1 MSIPEARAEREA
13 FVSNALEASVRIGL
27 IALLAFYSLQI
38 VKPFVAPV
46 LWGVVIAI
54 STRSF
59 YRRLEAAVGG
69 RSSLAATVFAL
80 IGLGLVIG
88 PAVALMGT
96 IVGSV
101 EELALTVE
109 SGQAM
114 VPPPPEQV
122 AGWPL
127 IGPTIDRFWSLASG
141 NLEAALQSIDSQLA
155 TAALWILN
163 AAADAG
169 LGVLLF
175 ALSIVI
181 AAALHT
187 NAEAGGRV
195 AQAAAR
201 RVAGDRGP
209 ALTSLAESTIRGV
222 TRGVLGVALIQAL
235 ASGIGMLAVDVPA
248 AGLWALM
255 VLLMA
260 VMQLPTLLL
269 LLPIAIYV
277 FSYASTLP
285 AVLFLIW
292 SLLTALSDNVLKPM
306 LLARGVDVPM
316 LVVLIG
322 ALGGFAS
329 IGLIGLFVGPIVVAV
344 GYTLLG
350 AWIELDEETLE
361 EEATAGET

>member
-13 FVSNALEASVRIGL
+13 YVSNALEASVRIGL

-114 VPPPPEQV
+114 VPPPPDQV

-169 LGVLLF
+169 LGVLPF

-187 NAEAGGRV
+187 NAESGGRV

-209 ALTSLAESTIRGV
+209 ARHSIAESTSPGV
-222 TRGVLGVALIQAL
+222 N
-235 ASGIGMLAVDVPA
+235 AVV
-248 AGLWALM
+248 
-255 VLLMA
+255 
-260 VMQLPTLLL
+260 
-269 LLPIAIYV
+269 
-277 FSYASTLP
+277 
-285 AVLFLIW
+285 
-292 SLLTALSDNVLKPM
+292 
-306 LLARGVDVPM
+306 
-316 LVVLIG
+316 
-322 ALGGFAS
+322 
-329 IGLIGLFVGPIVVAV
+329 
-344 GYTLLG
+344 
-350 AWIELDEETLE
+350 
-361 EEATAGET
+361 